1 MQHVLDALYGGAG
14 DVHVGEV
21 ALEELDLRE
30 VCQIV
35 ALAGDE
41 AVDDADAIAAADE
54 GFGNVGA
61 DETGPTRNEKLGHER
76 ASGSAS
82 PYSFQNA

>member
-1 MQHVLDALYGGAG
+1 MTVTGAWSREKSAFSVLVHGGAG

-21 ALEELDLRE
+21 ALQELDLGE

-41 AVDDADAIAAADE
+41 AVDDADAIAATDE
-54 GFGNVGA
+54 GFGNV
-61 DETGPTRNEKLGHER
+61 
-76 ASGSAS
+76 
-82 PYSFQNA
+82 